1 MRMDQP
7 KVERMLR
14 LMQYL
19 TGNVNYTIDDLMD
32 KLKMSRRTI
41 YRYFDTFRSAGFVV
55 QRIGEGV
62 YRMANYRRQDI
73 DLSKIVYFSDEEAY
87 VVATLIE
94 DLDSTNAMKQGLKR
108 KLAAVYDSTN
118 IGDYIGNKGN
128 SAAIAS
134 LSAAIRD
141 KKRVTLHQYASSR
154 SGKVRDYIVEPF
166 RFNTNYIDVWAYD
179 TNDGV
184 NKRFKVD
191 RIGEVEVLDE
201 DWTFEAAH
209 HATPLDFFRVGGEGL
224 ESAIHVKLKMN
235 LSAKNLMTESF
246 PLTQREIRQG
256 KDGEWYYEG
265 DVYGMDGIGRFV
277 IGQIDSIEILEGGP
291 LKAFLLRQSDYIR
304 GVLGSSSE

>member
-1 MRMDQP
+1 MDQP

-19 TGNVNYTIDDLMD
+19 TGNVNYTIDDLTD
-32 KLKMSRRTI
+32 KLEMSKRTI

-55 QRIGEGV
+55 QRISEGV

-87 VVATLIE
+87 VVGTLIE
-94 DLDSTNAMKQGLKR
+94 ELDSTNAMKQGLKR

-128 SAAIAS
+128 SATIGS
-134 LSAAIRD
+134 LATAIRD
-141 KKRVTLHQYASSR
+141 KKCVTLHQYASSH
-154 SGKVRDYIVEPF
+154 SGKVRDYTVEPF
-166 RFNTNYIDVWAYD
+166 RFNTNYIDFWAFD
-179 TNDGV
+179 TGDGA

-191 RIGEVEVLDE
+191 RIGEVEVLEE
-201 DWTFEAAH
+201 DWSHEAAH
-209 HATPLDFFRVGGEGL
+209 HAAPTDSFRVGGEGL
-224 ESAIHVKLKMN
+224 EKAIHVKLKMN
-235 LSAKNLMTESF
+235 LTAKNLMTENY
-246 PLTQREIRQG
+246 PLSQREISQG
-256 KDGEWYYEG
+256 EDGSWYYEG

-277 IGQIDSIEILEGGP
+277 MSQIDSIEILEGNL

-304 GVLGSSSE
+304 NALGFSPV

>member
-1 MRMDQP
+1 MDQP

-19 TGNVNYTIDDLMD
+19 TGNVNYTIEDLMD
-32 KLKMSRRTI
+32 KLEMSRRTI

-87 VVATLIE
+87 VVGTLIE

-118 IGDYIGNKGN
+118 IGAYIGNKGN
-128 SAAIAS
+128 SAAIGS
-134 LSAAIRD
+134 LAAAIRD
-141 KKRVTLHQYASSR
+141 HKCVMLHQYASSN
-154 SGKVRDYIVEPF
+154 SGKVKDYTVEPF
-166 RFNTNYIDVWAYD
+166 QFNTDYIDVWAYD
-179 TNDGV
+179 TKDGA

-191 RIGEVEVLDE
+191 RIGEVEVLE
-201 DWTFEAAH
+201 ADWTHEDAH
-209 HATPLDFFRVGGEGL
+209 HATPLDSFRVGSKGP
-224 ESAIHVKLKMN
+224 ESAVHVKLKMN
-235 LSAKNLMTESF
+235 LAARNLMTESY
-246 PLTQREIRQG
+246 PLSQREITQG
-256 KDGEWYYEG
+256 DDGAWYYEG

-277 IGQIDSIEILEGGP
+277 MSQIDSIEILEGEP
-291 LKAFLLRQSDYIR
+291 LRDFVRRQAEYINAR
-304 GVLGSSSE
+304 YAQRS